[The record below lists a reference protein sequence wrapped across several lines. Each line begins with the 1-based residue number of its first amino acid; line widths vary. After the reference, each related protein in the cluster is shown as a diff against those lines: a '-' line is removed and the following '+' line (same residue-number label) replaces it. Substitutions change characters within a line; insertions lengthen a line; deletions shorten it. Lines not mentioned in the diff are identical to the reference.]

1 MWSRQAIASWI
12 MSPVRTVANCT
23 EGPGN
28 KKLSKPILLYT
39 MTAREVAQA
48 WLDRAIQDSLV
59 LGNHQYHDVEI
70 GVDEDGKAFAK
81 IYAR

>member
-1 MWSRQAIASWI
+1 M
-12 MSPVRTVANCT
+12 
-23 EGPGN
+23 EGPVN

-48 WLDRAIQDSLV
+48 CLDRAIEDNLV
-59 LGNHQYHDVEI
+59 LNNHQYHDVEI
-70 GVDEDGKAFAK
+70 GMEKDGKVFAK